1 MAYRSNCRFFFC
13 NNKTNNVF
21 LRRNFKNANIMN
33 KKRRTTGICRLTK
46 MALTICI
53 MLMGRTAWAKTYTWT
68 IGTNDLGYTEKPAT
82 SVTKGSPSLSWSVD
96 WNWNIVSKTT
106 YKYIGYPT
114 NNGIQIGK
122 NADNFG
128 KNTINFKT
136 SSIATTIRKITI
148 EGYGYQNSSSQNAVK
163 LTVKV
168 GGTSYKCNSMETGE
182 FTTTNAAHDFTGSS
196 KGEIEISIENTLGN
210 KGMYIR
216 SISIEYDDLELSE
229 SDATLPSTNTSYD
242 KVTLTRNMAS
252 GKWSTLCLPFALTSE
267 EIVEN
272 FGDGTLVKTLSGVTV
287 NDGEFNMSFED
298 ATTIAAGTPYLVKA
312 TKDVTTITAANTSGG
327 VAVNTTLSET
337 ATTVSDGGGNSITF
351 KGHFG
356 TQTVAAGNYIIKDNK
371 FYVVGN
377 SGTTNKGYRG
387 YFTIAGPNANKVK
400 ALNLDEDVTG
410 IEIVQELEQ
419 EDNTMYDLQGR
430 VIKNPQLGHL
440 YIMQGKKYLNKK

>member
-1 MAYRSNCRFFFC
+1 
-13 NNKTNNVF
+13 
-21 LRRNFKNANIMN
+21 
-33 KKRRTTGICRLTK
+33 
-46 MALTICI
+46 MALTICF
-53 MLMGRTAWAKTYTWT
+53 MLMGGTAWAKTYTWT

-82 SVTKGSPSLSWSVD
+82 SVTKGSPSLSWNVD

-122 NADNFG
+122 NAKTNGDDKNYG
-128 KNTINFKT
+128 KNTVTFKT
-136 SSIATTIRKITI
+136 AAIGATIKKVSI
-148 EGYGYQNSSSQNAVK
+148 EGNGDQIYDSQSNLQNAVK

-168 GGTSYKCNSMETGE
+168 GETNYTCNGNTTGE
-182 FTTTNAAHDFTGSS
+182 FTTTLAVHEFTGSS
-196 KGEIEISIENTLGN
+196 KGEIEITINNTATN

-242 KVTLTRNMAS
+242 KVTLTRSMTA

-272 FGDGTLVKTLSGVTV
+272 FGAGALVKTLSGVTV
-287 NDGEFNMSFED
+287 TEGVFNMTFED
-298 ATTIAAGTPYLVKA
+298 APTIAAGTPYLVKA
-312 TKDVTTITAANTSGG
+312 TKDVTTITAANASEG
-327 VAVNTTLSET
+327 VAVNTTLTET
-337 ATTVSDGGGNSITF
+337 TTTVSDVGGNSITF
-351 KGHFG
+351 QGHFG
-356 TQTVAAGNYIIKDNK
+356 TQPVAAGNYIIKENK

>member
-1 MAYRSNCRFFFC
+1 M
-13 NNKTNNVF
+13 
-21 LRRNFKNANIMN
+21 I
-33 KKRRTTGICRLTK
+33 KKRRTTGICRLNK
-46 MALTICI
+46 MALTICL
-53 MLMGRTAWAKTYTWT
+53 MLIGGTAWAKTYTWT
-68 IGTNDLGYTEKPAT
+68 MASGDLGSDITPAT
-82 SVTKGSPSLSWSVD
+82 SVTKGTPSISWSVD
-96 WNWNIVSKTT
+96 WIWNKVSGTSK
-106 YKYIGYPT
+106 KYIGFY
-114 NNGIQIGK
+114 NNCIQIGK
-122 NADNFG
+122 NDTNYG
-128 KNTINFKT
+128 KNTVTFKN
-136 SSIATTIRKITI
+136 SSIGTTIRKITI

-242 KVTLTRNMAS
+242 KVTLTRSMTA

-272 FGDGTLVKTLSGVTV
+272 FGAGALVKTLSGVTV
-287 NDGEFNMSFED
+287 TEGVFNLSFED

-312 TKDVTTITAANTSGG
+312 TKNVTTITANTSGG

-337 ATTVSDGGGNSITF
+337 ATTVSDGDNSITF
-351 KGHFG
+351 QGHFG
-356 TQTVAAGNYIIKDNK
+356 TQPVAAGNYIIKDNK

-410 IEIVQELEQ
+410 IKIVQEPEQ
-419 EDNTMYDLQGR
+419 ENNTMYDLQGR

>member
-1 MAYRSNCRFFFC
+1 
-13 NNKTNNVF
+13 
-21 LRRNFKNANIMN
+21 MN

-53 MLMGRTAWAKTYTWT
+53 MLMGGTAWADDVYKKYTGDITEGDYVITCKYTANNTSTNYAVKAEGTGSRLACSIPSISEDETTLTNPDELIVWHIAKEGDYWT
-68 IGTNDLGYTEKPAT
+68 IYNSTTTKYAGGTNTDKEMLLKDEITNLTKFTINYYNNSQKFRLLCYGRTLSEAKNKEYKYLGYTNGGWACYQLHTNTDLTLYKKET
-82 SVTKGSPSLSWSVD
+82 TLS
-96 WNWNIVSKTT
+96 I
-106 YKYIGYPT
+106 
-114 NNGIQIGK
+114 
-122 NADNFG
+122 
-128 KNTINFKT
+128 
-136 SSIATTIRKITI
+136 
-148 EGYGYQNSSSQNAVK
+148 
-163 LTVKV
+163 
-168 GGTSYKCNSMETGE
+168 
-182 FTTTNAAHDFTGSS
+182 
-196 KGEIEISIENTLGN
+196 
-210 KGMYIR
+210 
-216 SISIEYDDLELSE
+216 SE

-242 KVTLTRNMAS
+242 KVTLTRSMTA

-272 FGDGTLVKTLSGVTV
+272 FGAESQVKTLSEVAVDAGV
-287 NDGEFNMSFED
+287 FNMTFED
-298 ATTIAAGTPYLVKA
+298 APTIAAGTPYLVKA
-312 TKDVTTITAANTSGG
+312 TKNVTTITANTSGG

-337 ATTVSDGGGNSITF
+337 ATTVSDDDNSITF
-351 KGHFG
+351 QGHFG
-356 TQTVAAGNYIIKDNK
+356 TQPVAAGNYIIKDNK

>member
-46 MALTICI
+46 MALTICL
-53 MLMGRTAWAKTYTWT
+53 MLIGGTAWAKTYTWT
-68 IGTNDLGYTEKPAT
+68 MAEYELGNEITPAT
-82 SVTKGSPSLSWSVD
+82 SVTKGSPSISWNID
-96 WNWNIVSKTT
+96 WTWNIVNEDSK
-106 YKYIGYPT
+106 KFIGYF
-114 NNGIQIGK
+114 NNCIQIGK
-122 NADNFG
+122 NDSNYG
-128 KNTINFKT
+128 KTKVTFRT
-136 SSIATTIRKITI
+136 SSIGSTIRKITI
-148 EGYGYQNSSSQNAVK
+148 EGYGNLIYKTQNAVK

-168 GGTSYKCNSMETGE
+168 GETNYACNGNTTGE
-182 FTTTNAAHDFTGSS
+182 FTTTRAVHEFTGSS
-196 KGEIEISIENTLGN
+196 KGDIEITINNTATN
-210 KGMYIR
+210 QGMYIR

-242 KVTLTRNMAS
+242 KVTLTRSMTA

-272 FGDGTLVKTLSGVTV
+272 FGAGALVKTLSGVTV
-287 NDGEFNMSFED
+287 TEGVFNMTFED
-298 ATTIAAGTPYLVKA
+298 APTIAAGTPYLVKA
-312 TKDVTTITAANTSGG
+312 TKNVTTITANTSGG
-327 VAVNTTLSET
+327 VAVNTTLTET
-337 ATTVSDGGGNSITF
+337 ATTVSDGDNSITF
-351 KGHFG
+351 QGHFG
-356 TQTVAAGNYIIKDNK
+356 TQPVAAGNYIIKENK

-387 YFTIAGPNANKVK
+387 YFTIAGPNATKVK

-430 VIKNPQLGHL
+430 VIKNTQLGHL

>member
-1 MAYRSNCRFFFC
+1 
-13 NNKTNNVF
+13 
-21 LRRNFKNANIMN
+21 MN
-33 KKRRTTGICRLTK
+33 KKRRTTSISRLTK
-46 MALTICI
+46 MTLTICL
-53 MLMGRTAWAKTYTWT
+53 MLIGGTAWAKTYTWT
-68 IGTNDLGYTEKPAT
+68 IGTNDLGDTNPAT
-82 SVTKGSPSLSWSVD
+82 SVTKGTPSISWDVD
-96 WNWNIVSKTT
+96 WNWNRVGGTI
-106 YKYIGYPT
+106 YKYIGYP
-114 NNGIQIGK
+114 NSIGIQIGK
-122 NADNFG
+122 NAKTNGADKYYG
-128 KNTINFKT
+128 KNTVTFKT
-136 SSIATTIRKITI
+136 AAIGATIKKVSI
-148 EGYGYQNSSSQNAVK
+148 EGNGDQIYDSQSNLQNAVK

-168 GGTSYKCNSMETGE
+168 GETNYTCNGNTTGE
-182 FTTTNAAHDFTGSS
+182 FTTILAVHEFTGSS
-196 KGEIEISIENTLGN
+196 KGEIEITINNTATN

-242 KVTLTRNMAS
+242 KVTLTRSMTA

-272 FGDGTLVKTLSGVTV
+272 FGTGAQVKTLSGVTV
-287 NDGEFNMSFED
+287 TEGVFNMTFED
-298 ATTIAAGTPYLVKA
+298 APTIAAGTPYLVKA
-312 TKDVTTITAANTSGG
+312 TKNVTTITANTSDG
-327 VAVNTTLSET
+327 VAVNTTLTET
-337 ATTVSDGGGNSITF
+337 ARATTVSDGDGNSITF
-351 KGHFG
+351 QGNFG
-356 TQTVAAGNYIIKDNK
+356 TQPVAAGNYIIKENK

-410 IEIVQELEQ
+410 IEIFQELEQ